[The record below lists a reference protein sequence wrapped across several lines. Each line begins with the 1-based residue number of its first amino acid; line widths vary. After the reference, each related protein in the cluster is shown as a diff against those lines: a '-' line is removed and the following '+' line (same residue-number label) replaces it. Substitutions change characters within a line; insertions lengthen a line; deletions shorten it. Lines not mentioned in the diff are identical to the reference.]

1 MRTRGSLV
9 SSFRN
14 ALSGLSE
21 LLRTQRNARIHLFI
35 TLAVVGLAI
44 WLRLSA
50 GDWALLALTAALVW
64 TAELIN
70 TALEAVVDLASPG
83 RQPVARLAKDLSAA
97 AVLVAALA
105 AAVVGTLVLGSPL
118 FRRVLSSP

>member
-1 MRTRGSLV
+1 MRNRGSLV

-14 ALSGLSE
+14 ALTGLNE
-21 LLRTQRNARIHLFI
+21 LLRTQRNARIHLAI
-35 TLAVVGLAI
+35 TLAVIGLAA

-50 GDWALLALTAALVW
+50 ADWALLAVTAALVW

-83 RQPVARLAKDLSAA
+83 RQPLARLAKDLSAA
-97 AVLVAALA
+97 AVLVAAVG
-105 AAVVGTLVLGSPL
+105 AAVVGALVLAPPL
-118 FRRVLSSP
+118 FRRVYWSP

>member
-1 MRTRGSLV
+1 MRNRGSLV

-14 ALSGLSE
+14 ALTGLNE
-21 LLRTQRNARIHLFI
+21 LLRTQRNARIHLGI
-35 TLAVVGLAI
+35 TLAVIGLAA

-50 GDWALLALTAALVW
+50 ADWALLAVTAALVW

-83 RQPVARLAKDLSAA
+83 RQPLARLAKDLSAA
-97 AVLVAALA
+97 AVLVAAVG
-105 AAVVGTLVLGSPL
+105 AAVVGALVLAPPL
-118 FRRVLSSP
+118 FRRVYWSP

>member
-14 ALSGLSE
+14 ALSGLNGM
-21 LLRTQRNARIHLFI
+21 LRTQRNARIHLAI
-35 TLAVVGLAI
+35 TLAVIGLAA

-50 GDWALLALTAALVW
+50 TDWALLAVTAALVW

-83 RQPVARLAKDLSAA
+83 RQPSARLAKDLSAA
-97 AVLVAALA
+97 AVLVAAVG
-105 AAVVGTLVLGSPL
+105 AAVVGALVLAPPL
-118 FRRVLSSP
+118 FRRVLPS

>member
-1 MRTRGSLV
+1 MRNRSSLV

-14 ALSGLSE
+14 ALSGLNE
-21 LLRTQRNARIHLFI
+21 LLRTQRNARIHLGI
-35 TLAVVGLAI
+35 TLAVIGLAA

-50 GDWALLALTAALVW
+50 ADWALLAVTAALVW

-83 RQPVARLAKDLSAA
+83 RQPLARLAKDLSARS
-97 AVLVAALA
+97 LA
-105 AAVVGTLVLGSPL
+105 
-118 FRRVLSSP
+118 

>member
-1 MRTRGSLV
+1 MRNRSSLV

-14 ALSGLSE
+14 ALSGLNE
-21 LLRTQRNARIHLFI
+21 LLRTQRNARIHLGI
-35 TLAVVGLAI
+35 TLAVIGLAA

-50 GDWALLALTAALVW
+50 ADWALLAVTAALVW

-83 RQPVARLAKDLSAA
+83 RQPLARLAKDLSAA
-97 AVLVAALA
+97 AVLVAAVG
-105 AAVVGTLVLGSPL
+105 AAVVGALVLALPL
-118 FRRVLSSP
+118 FRRVYWSP

>member
-1 MRTRGSLV
+1 MRNRSSLV

-14 ALSGLSE
+14 ALSGLNE
-21 LLRTQRNARIHLFI
+21 LLRTQRNARIHLAI
-35 TLAVVGLAI
+35 TLAVIGLAA

-50 GDWALLALTAALVW
+50 ADWALLAVTAALVW

-83 RQPVARLAKDLSAA
+83 RQPLARLAKDLSAA
-97 AVLVAALA
+97 AVLVAAVG
-105 AAVVGTLVLGSPL
+105 AAVVGALVLAPPL
-118 FRRVLSSP
+118 FRRVYWSP

>member
-21 LLRTQRNARIHLFI
+21 LLRTQRNARIHLTI
-35 TLAVVGLAI
+35 TLAVILLAV

-83 RQPVARLAKDLSAA
+83 RQPVARVAKDLSAA
-97 AVLVAALA
+97 AVLVAAFG
-105 AAVVGTLVLGSPL
+105 AAVVGALVLASPL
-118 FRRVLSSP
+118 FRRVFWSP

>member
-1 MRTRGSLV
+1 MRNRSSLV

-14 ALSGLSE
+14 ALSGLNE
-21 LLRTQRNARIHLFI
+21 LLRTQRNARIHLGI
-35 TLAVVGLAI
+35 TLAVIGLAA

-50 GDWALLALTAALVW
+50 ADWALLAVTAALVW

-83 RQPVARLAKDLSAA
+83 RQPLARDAKDQGAA
-97 AVLVAALA
+97 AVLVAAVG
-105 AAVVGTLVLGSPL
+105 AAVVGLLVLAPPL
-118 FRRVLSSP
+118 FRRVYWSP

>member
-1 MRTRGSLV
+1 MRNRSSLV

-14 ALSGLSE
+14 ALSGLNE
-21 LLRTQRNARIHLFI
+21 LLRTQRNARIHLGI
-35 TLAVVGLAI
+35 TLAVIGLAA

-50 GDWALLALTAALVW
+50 ADWALLAVTAALLW

-83 RQPVARLAKDLSAA
+83 RQPLARLAKDLSAA
-97 AVLVAALA
+97 AVLVAAVG
-105 AAVVGTLVLGSPL
+105 AAVVGALVLAPPL
-118 FRRVLSSP
+118 FRRVYWSP

>member
-35 TLAVVGLAI
+35 TLAVIGLAV

-97 AVLVAALA
+97 AVLVAALG

-118 FRRVLSSP
+118 FRRLLPD

>member
-14 ALSGLSE
+14 ALSGLRE

>member
-1 MRTRGSLV
+1 MRNRSSLV

-14 ALSGLSE
+14 ALSGLNE
-21 LLRTQRNARIHLFI
+21 LLRTQRNARIHLGI
-35 TLAVVGLAI
+35 TLAVIGLAA

-50 GDWALLALTAALVW
+50 ADWALLAVTAALVW

-83 RQPVARLAKDLSAA
+83 RQPLARLAKDLSAA
-97 AVLVAALA
+97 AVLVAAVG
-105 AAVVGTLVLGSPL
+105 AAVVGALVLAPPL
-118 FRRVLSSP
+118 FRRVYWSP